1 MSSSKP
7 EKPRPTETRIGGT
20 TTALSM
26 LLSWLAP
33 GLGHWW
39 LGERARGLIFFV
51 VIGVTFWAGVA
62 VGGVRSTVSPRENGA
77 WIAAQLCAG
86 PQALAALV
94 LHYRAA
100 SQPDEQ
106 YLRAPWPASNIS
118 VVYAGVAGLLNLLII
133 IDAMSRAE
141 TRGRVTASRGPP
153 ARKGG

>member
-1 MSSSKP
+1 MSQPKP
-7 EKPRPTETRIGGT
+7 DKNKQMENRVGGV
-20 TTALSM
+20 TTALAM
-26 LLSWLAP
+26 FLSWLAP

-51 VIGVTFWAGVA
+51 VICVTFWAGVA

-86 PQALAALV
+86 PQALVAIAL
-94 LHYRAA
+94 HHRAA

-141 TRGRVTASRGPP
+141 SRGRVTASRGPP
-153 ARKGG
+153 ARKGV